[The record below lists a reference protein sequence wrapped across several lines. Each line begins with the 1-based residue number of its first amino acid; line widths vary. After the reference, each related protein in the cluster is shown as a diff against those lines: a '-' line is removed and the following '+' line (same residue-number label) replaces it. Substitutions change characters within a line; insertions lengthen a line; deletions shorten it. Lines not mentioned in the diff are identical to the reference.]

1 MSRELIQKF
10 RKLNRIHKQWNK
22 DINFLWG
29 NSLKSGIVE
38 KMPKKIR
45 EKEVKKAEARIRKF
59 MKIYE
64 TTSMRMMSNDFLMF
78 YEDSKILLNNKDFG
92 VFIVK

>member
-29 NSLKSGIVE
+29 NSLKSGIAE

-64 TTSMRMMSNDFLMF
+64 TTSIRMMSNDFLMF

-92 VFIVK
+92 IFIVK